1 MKKLILILLSLYA
14 SLSSSDAQKI
24 SFTDPTNEWYVST
37 RTEAPGQPNRF
48 PVTNEKFHYQGD
60 TTINNLVYNKLQNI
74 WKYVAALVRY
84 DSADNKVYV
93 YNSSGDYVLYDY
105 NLNIGDTF
113 YSPNAY
119 YNTGIYYTVTT
130 KDSMLVN
137 NVLHARWI
145 LKVTDTAFVDVHGES
160 YVVVEGLGCLNAPLD
175 PLFGDRSLVYYYELN
190 RWITCFKNN
199 GSYPS
204 PYSSCSDSLVKIL
217 LDVEAPASIQNTLV
231 VYPQPAT
238 RHAIIKFAAT
248 VKTGTIYLF
257 NQVGQTIHTETIH
270 DKSEVK
276 VNAPALPGLYYYR
289 ITDNTTGKAWQGKLL
304 FE

>member
-1 MKKLILILLSLYA
+1 MKKIVIALFLLSTPVLHT
-14 SLSSSDAQKI
+14 DAQKI

-93 YNSSGDYVLYDY
+93 YNPSGDYVLYDY

-119 YNTGIYYTVTT
+119 YNTGIYYTVIT

-190 RWITCFKNN
+190 RWLTCFKNN

-204 PYSSCSDSLVKIL
+204 PYSSCSDSLVKVL
-217 LDVEAPASIQNTLV
+217 LDVEVPFQKTVNLT

-238 RHAIIKFAAT
+238 THANIQLTETI
-248 VKTGTIYLF
+248 KTGTLYLF
-257 NQVGQTIHTETIH
+257 NQMGQTLHTEHIQ
-270 DKSEVK
+270 DKQHVRL
-276 VNAPALPGLYYYR
+276 NAPALPGLYYYR
-289 ITDNTTGKAWQGKLL
+289 ITDNTTGKAWQGKLV